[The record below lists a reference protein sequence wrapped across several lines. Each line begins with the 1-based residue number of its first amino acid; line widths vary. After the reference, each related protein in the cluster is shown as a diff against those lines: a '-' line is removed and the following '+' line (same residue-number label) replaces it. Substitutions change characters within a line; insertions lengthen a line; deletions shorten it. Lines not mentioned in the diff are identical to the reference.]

1 MDKRQERLDLFE
13 RQMDRLNRRID
24 RLDHLSN
31 RFSWTR
37 VAIFFGGLALSVLAF
52 FVNVWLC
59 AALVVVTLLAFGIV
73 AYYHGKIDR
82 SLARHSVLLHIRRT
96 QLARMRLDWEHIPD
110 LYRPALRA
118 DHPFEVDLDITGS
131 HSLHRLL
138 NTAISQ
144 EGSTRL
150 ANWLLDTS
158 PDLSAIRR
166 RQELVRELTPLTRF
180 RDKLLLHSLIAS
192 RHMDGQVEGER
203 LQRWLAQHTQST
215 ALPLLFWA
223 TTLINALTLILLG
236 LSLFVTMPQLW
247 IFTLLG
253 GLFLFFTTAK
263 QRGDIF
269 EDASYLRY
277 AFATLSAVFTYLERY
292 PYARHSRVKQLCEPL
307 WGQRDQSPSR
317 LLQQVGRIASAAT
330 LKSNG
335 LLWLIVNAL
344 VPWDVYCA
352 YRLGQY
358 KERIAQR
365 LPIWLHVWFELEAV
379 CSLATFAYLNPE
391 YSLPEVVPNEEL
403 DEHKV
408 LFEAQDLG
416 HPLIPVEK
424 KVINSFELER
434 LGEVIIITGSN
445 MAGKSTFLRTLGVN
459 LCLAYAGGPVDAK
472 RLCTSLFRIFTCI
485 RVSDSVTEGYSY
497 FYAEVRRL
505 RRLLDALLQYPSS
518 GSTKKKLVS
527 RSHPSLKYT
536 QISKRSIDC
545 APGETDDYPL
555 FFLIDEIFKGTNN
568 RERLIGSRAYIRAL
582 VGHNCVGAISTHDLE
597 LVKLADSLPQVQN
610 YHFREEVVD
619 GNMVFDYILRPGPC
633 PTTNALKIMQMEG
646 LPVEEEA

>member
-1 MDKRQERLDLFE
+1 MGRLSK
-13 RQMDRLNRRID
+13 RID
-24 RLDHLSN
+24 RLDRRSN
-31 RFSWTR
+31 RLSWTR

-52 FVNVWLC
+52 FVNGWLC
-59 AALVVVTLLAFGIV
+59 AALVVITLLAFGIV

-82 SLARHSVLLHIRRT
+82 SLARHSLLLHIRRT
-96 QLARMRLDWEHIPD
+96 QIARMRLDWEHIPD
-110 LYRPALRA
+110 LYQPALRA
-118 DHPFEVDLDITGS
+118 EHPFEVDLDITGP

-138 NTAISQ
+138 NTAVSQ

-150 ANWLLDTS
+150 ANWLLETR
-158 PDLSAIRR
+158 PDLAAVQQ
-166 RQELVRELTPLTRF
+166 RQELVRELTQLVRF
-180 RDKLLLHSLIAS
+180 RDKLSLSGIETIAS
-192 RHMDGQVEGER
+192 RHMAEQVEGER
-203 LQRWLAQHTQST
+203 LLRWLAQHKPSNK
-215 ALPLLFWA
+215 LPLLFWA
-223 TTLINALTLILLG
+223 TTLLNALTLILFV
-236 LSLFVTMPQLW
+236 LSLFVAMPQLW

-253 GLFLFFTTAK
+253 GLFLFFVTAQ

-292 PYARHSRVKQLCEPL
+292 PYGRHSRVKQLCEPL
-307 WGQRDQSPSR
+307 WERRDQSPSR
-317 LLQQVGRIASAAT
+317 LLQRVGRIASAAT

-352 YRLGQY
+352 YRLSQY

-365 LPIWLHVWFELEAV
+365 LPIWLDVWFELEAL

-391 YSLPEVVPNEEL
+391 YTLPEVVPNEEL
-403 DEHKV
+403 DAHTV
-408 LFEAQDLG
+408 RFEAQDLG
-416 HPLIPVEK
+416 HPLILVEK
-424 KVINSFELER
+424 KVVNSFELDR

-459 LCLAYAGGPVDAK
+459 LCLAYAGGPVNA
-472 RLCTSLFRIFTCI
+472 RSLRASLFRIFTCI

-505 RRLLDALLQYPSS
+505 RRLLDALEQT
-518 GSTKKKLVS
+518 G
-527 RSHPSLKYT
+527 
-536 QISKRSIDC
+536 
-545 APGETDDYPL
+545 DYPL

-646 LPVEEEA
+646 LPVEEKA

>member
-1 MDKRQERLDLFE
+1 VDKRQERLDLLE
-13 RQMDRLNRRID
+13 RQMDRLSRRID
-24 RLDHLSN
+24 RLDRRSN
-31 RFSWTR
+31 RLSWTR

-52 FVNVWLC
+52 FVNGWLS
-59 AALVVVTLLAFGIV
+59 AALAVVTLLAFGIA

-82 SLARHSVLLHIRRT
+82 GLARHSVLLHIRRT
-96 QLARMRLDWEHIPD
+96 QIASMRLDWEHIPD
-110 LYRPALRA
+110 LYQPKPRA
-118 DHPFEVDLDITGS
+118 EHPFEVDLDITGPY
-131 HSLHRLL
+131 SLHRLL
-138 NTAISQ
+138 NTAVSW

-150 ANWLLDTS
+150 ANWLLETR
-158 PDLSAIRR
+158 PDLAAIRR
-166 RQELVRELTPLTRF
+166 RQELVCELTPLVRF

-192 RHMDGQVEGER
+192 RHMAEQVEGKR
-203 LQRWLAQHTQST
+203 LLRWLAQHTSSNK
-215 ALPLLFWA
+215 LPLLFWA
-223 TTLINALTLILLG
+223 TTLLNALTLILLV
-236 LSLFVTMPQLW
+236 LSFFVAMPQLW

-277 AFATLSAVFTYLERY
+277 TFATLSAVFTYLERY
-292 PYARHSRVKQLCEPL
+292 PYGQHVHVKQLCEPFFRR
-307 WGQRDQSPSR
+307 RDQSPSR
-317 LLQQVGRIASAAT
+317 LLQRIGRIASAAT

-352 YRLGQY
+352 YRLSQS
-358 KERIAQR
+358 KEQIAQR
-365 LPIWLHVWFELEAV
+365 MPSWLHVWFELEAL

-391 YSLPEVVPNEEL
+391 YTLPEVVLNEEP
-403 DEHKV
+403 DEHAV
-408 LFEAQDLG
+408 RVEAQDLG

-424 KVINSFELER
+424 KVVNSFELNKM
-434 LGEVIIITGSN
+434 GEVIIITGSN
-445 MAGKSTFLRTLGVN
+445 MAGKSTFLRMLGVN

-472 RLCTSLFRIFTCI
+472 KLRTSLFRIFTCI
-485 RVSDSVTEGYSY
+485 KVSDSVTEGYSY

-505 RRLLDALLQYPSS
+505 RRLLDALEQS
-518 GSTKKKLVS
+518 
-527 RSHPSLKYT
+527 
-536 QISKRSIDC
+536 
-545 APGETDDYPL
+545 DDYPL

-646 LPVEEEA
+646 LPIEEET